1 MNGIKKFD
9 LIHRMHYNNEKFY
22 SIGLISQDE
31 YLDNNVILISELRSF
46 SLNKIQ
52 IKVLKEA
59 VTDEFS
65 LIKFRVGIQTLLNY
79 AKN

>member
-1 MNGIKKFD
+1 
-9 LIHRMHYNNEKFY
+9 MHYNNEKFY
-22 SIGLISQDE
+22 NIGLISQDE
-31 YLDNNVILISELRSF
+31 YLDNNVILISELRNF
-46 SLNKIQ
+46 SLNKFQ